1 MRTVFPRVVRAGS
14 AILTCSSLLA
24 AVLWAS
30 DQPAQQRGAL
40 DFHTQGCERCHS
52 ITGVG
57 GQRAP
62 DLGTVGLRRTPRE
75 IRRQILRGGHG
86 MPPFGRVLPRSEV
99 DDLVVFLSSCR
110 AEEAPGCREWDTPSA
125 HQ

>member
-1 MRTVFPRVVRAGS
+1 MMFAGVVKAGF
-14 AILTCSSLLA
+14 AFVGCFVLLA
-24 AVLWAS
+24 AVVWAS
-30 DQPAQQRGAL
+30 DHPAQQRGAL

-62 DLGTVGLRRTPRE
+62 DLGSVGLRRTPRQ

-86 MPPFGRVLPRSEV
+86 MPPFGKVLANSEV

-110 AEEAPGCREWDTPSA
+110 TDQAPGCREWDAP
-125 HQ
+125 